1 MTIDKQLT
9 DLHPKFQPL
18 AQRFLDAYRATG
30 RRIEI
35 GETWRDPKRE
45 DQLHD
50 EHITACTGE
59 NCKHCFMIDGK
70 PASKAMD
77 FQLFDENNDYITD
90 GTDGWYADAGDIAT
104 SLGLT
109 WGGNFVHAAKDWD
122 HIEAPDDILT

>member
-1 MTIDKQLT
+1 MIDKQLT

-18 AQRFLDAYRATG
+18 AQRFLELYRATG

-45 DQLHD
+45 DELHAKG
-50 EHITACTGE
+50 ITPATGLT
-59 NCKHCFMIDGK
+59 CKHCFMLDGK

-77 FQLFDENNDYITD
+77 FALYDEDNNYITD
-90 GTDGWYADAGDIAT
+90 GSDGWYADAGDIAT

-109 WGGNFVHAAKDWD
+109 WGGNFQHAAKDPD
-122 HIEAPDDILT
+122 HIEIPDSLLA